1 MIHIV
6 GASSLKRALDDLD
19 EDLQNALSTV
29 VTAIPSLSLN
39 PNVADTSLRLDHLLE
54 RGYLK
59 NQSNLVL
66 WHDLLNN
73 SLTKHHTNKDT
84 AIEPSDLANLLV
96 KYKPRIAALVYCQ
109 REGAPYAFD
118 ELRDEDFVI
127 IRVTKNLVSRKNS
140 QNEALQ
146 QEYASLHPNVRLEQK
161 SLLNI
166 IEKRHNLKALSQNT
180 RRPTK
185 RPSQQKRKLKR
196 LRRQALQN

>member
-6 GASSLKRALDDLD
+6 ESSSLKRALDDLNQD
-19 EDLQNALSTV
+19 VRNALNTV

-39 PNVADTSLRLDHLLE
+39 PNVSDTSLQLDHLLE

-73 SLTKHHTNKDT
+73 SLTKHHTNNDT

-109 REGAPYAFD
+109 RDGAPYAFD

-127 IRVTKNLVSRKNS
+127 IRVTKNLISGRNS
-140 QNEALQ
+140 
-146 QEYASLHPNVRLEQK
+146 
-161 SLLNI
+161 
-166 IEKRHNLKALSQNT
+166 
-180 RRPTK
+180 
-185 RPSQQKRKLKR
+185 
-196 LRRQALQN
+196 